1 MPKKSTKQVKE
12 CEPESDSGELELLN
26 DEELEEAI
34 NNKSSKSESKKVK
47 AKKGKKPIKAVEP
60 PENDDDEEEK
70 PKKKKSKKGNES
82 IPKPNKAEKVS
93 LSDDSSTKNKPKK
106 GNPWLQFVSDYRAKP
121 KNKDKSYKEVLSLAS
136 EAYKKQTKS
145 I

>member
-26 DEELEEAI
+26 DDELEEAI

-47 AKKGKKPIKAVEP
+47 AKKGEKPIKAVEP
-60 PENDDDEEEK
+60 LENDDEEEK

-82 IPKPNKAEKVS
+82 IPKPNKAEKAS

-121 KNKDKSYKEVLSLAS
+121 KNKDKSYKDVLSLAS
-136 EAYKKQTKS
+136 AEYKKQCKS